1 MGIESQLV
9 AAGRRRTGHDFDLKV
24 SFPKRFLQVILTAS
38 RTRTRVSIKKRHSD
52 RDKSYS
58 EVSILKM
65 QGNRPP
71 GPARGRPVSSTPQPT
86 YSLEDDLAL
95 TPTPSSEP
103 EQSQERKGVENSSST
118 DRPTTSSASKKQ
130 KKKKKCQ
137 GAKVTGEEP
146 PASFAG
152 RRSPRSGTRTATWS
166 KSTTS
171 TKKTLGSSLTWRS
184 VKKEPAPAP
193 SVQNTSPICPAMSPH
208 ARRRSGR
215 RERKK
220 RGKARERAMARAH
233 PTLVHKT
240 TKNTI
245 KCSKKT
251 KKSKKI

>member
-1 MGIESQLV
+1 
-9 AAGRRRTGHDFDLKV
+9 
-24 SFPKRFLQVILTAS
+24 
-38 RTRTRVSIKKRHSD
+38 
-52 RDKSYS
+52 
-58 EVSILKM
+58 M

-71 GPARGRPVSSTPQPT
+71 GPARGRPVSSSPQPT
-86 YSLEDDLAL
+86 YSLEDDIAPY
-95 TPTPSSEP
+95 TNP
-103 EQSQERKGVENSSST
+103 ELRARAVPREERSGEQQLHRQT
-118 DRPTTSSASKKQ
+118 DNFFSFPEAEK
-130 KKKKKCQ
+130 
-137 GAKVTGEEP
+137 EEVPRWWERRP

-166 KSTTS
+166 KSMTS

-220 RGKARERAMARAH
+220 RGKARERARARAH

>member
-1 MGIESQLV
+1 MGIESRLV

-71 GPARGRPVSSTPQPT
+71 GPARGRPVSSSPQPT

-103 EQSQERKGVENSSST
+103 KQSPERKGAENSSST

-166 KSTTS
+166 KSMTS
-171 TKKTLGSSLTWRS
+171 TKKTLGSSLMWRS

-193 SVQNTSPICPAMSPH
+193 SAQNTSPICPATSPRV
-208 ARRRSGR
+208 RRRSGR
-215 RERKK
+215 RRQRSGRRKRATTAAWASPLLTTSRQ
-220 RGKARERAMARAH
+220 RG
-233 PTLVHKT
+233 T
-240 TKNTI
+240 
-245 KCSKKT
+245 S
-251 KKSKKI
+251 S